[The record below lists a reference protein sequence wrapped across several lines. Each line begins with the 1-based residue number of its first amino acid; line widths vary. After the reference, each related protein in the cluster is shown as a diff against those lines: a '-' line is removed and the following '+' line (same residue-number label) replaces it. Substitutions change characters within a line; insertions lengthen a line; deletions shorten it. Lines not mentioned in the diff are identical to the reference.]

1 MKAFIDTSSLIKKY
15 VHEKGSD
22 DFDNLLEKISEIIIA
37 PVFWLE
43 INSGIER
50 RLREKTLTSSPA
62 NRIRNE
68 IKRDLFF
75 YNKITW
81 KDNLEQHA
89 LLLIQKYQLKILD
102 SVQLAAARLSKADI
116 FVTSDRKLFRIAQ
129 LELENPH
136 FI

>member
-15 VHEKGSD
+15 VKEKGSD
-22 DFDNLLEKISEIIIA
+22 DFESLLEKVSEIIIA

-43 INSGIER
+43 INSAIER
-50 RLREKTLTSSPA
+50 RLREKTLTASQA

-68 IKRDLFF
+68 IKRDLFYF
-75 YNKITW
+75 HKINW
-81 KDNLEQHA
+81 NENLEEHA
-89 LLLIQKYQLKILD
+89 LVLIQKYQLKTLD
-102 SVQLAAARLSKADI
+102 SLQLAAAHLSKAGI
-116 FVTSDRKLFRIAQ
+116 FVTSDKKLFQVAQ